1 MKILPRRARLGMV
14 APLALAGAALAAVCS
29 HRPPGGGHEHGNPRP
44 TITIGPRPTIS
55 IPRPTVGPRPTVTI
69 GPRPTVTVG
78 PRPTVTVGPR
88 PTVTLPPRTTT
99 TMDMGHGG
107 HDH

>member
-1 MKILPRRARLGMV
+1 MKIRTRRARLGMV
-14 APLALAGAALAAVCS
+14 APLALAGAALAAGCS
-29 HRPPGGGHEHGNPRP
+29 HRPPGGGHEHGNPHP

-55 IPRPTVGPRPTVTI
+55 IPRPTVGPRPTI

-88 PTVTLPPRTTT
+88 PTVTLAPRTTT